1 MKDTDSSGGLY
12 KSMSKHPLI
21 TGGLLL
27 AGAGLAYA
35 SVKAM
40 KSTSNNG
47 SANEV
52 HVETSITIAKS
63 PEELFGFWRDFK
75 NLPLFMR
82 NLVSVSDLGD
92 GKSHWVARTTGGLE
106 VEWDAEIFNEIPNE
120 LIAWQ
125 SVDSADV
132 NNAGSVRFEEAPEGR
147 GTYVRVT
154 MNYNPPAGKVGAK
167 VAELLG
173 TEPAQLIKE
182 DLRRLKQVLE
192 AGEIPT
198 IDGQS
203 SGRELAVTKP
213 ESQEQEPEQAHSHA
227 V

>member
-1 MKDTDSSGGLY
+1 MKDTDGGGGLY
-12 KSMSKHPLI
+12 KTMSKHPLI
-21 TGGLLL
+21 AGGLLL

-40 KSTSNNG
+40 SSNPNDEP
-47 SANEV
+47 ANQV
-52 HVETSITIAKS
+52 HVATSITIAKS
-63 PEELFGFWRDFK
+63 PEELFRFWRNFN
-75 NLPLFMR
+75 NLPRFMK
-82 NLVSVSDLGD
+82 NLVSVSDLDNGR
-92 GKSHWVARTTGGLE
+92 SHWVAQATGGIK
-106 VEWDAEIFNEIPNE
+106 VEWDAEVFNEIPNQ

-132 NNAGSVRFEEAPEGR
+132 NNAGSVRFEEAPGGR
-147 GTYVRVT
+147 GTYVHVT

-167 VAELLG
+167 IAGLLG
-173 TEPAQLIKE
+173 TEPAQLIRE

-203 SGRELAVTKP
+203 SGRESEASAAGSNN
-213 ESQEQEPEQAHSHA
+213 EAYAHA
-227 V
+227 G

>member
-1 MKDTDSSGGLY
+1 MKDTDNGGGAF
-12 KSMSKHPLI
+12 KTMSKHPLI

-40 KSTSNNG
+40 KSNSNAEP
-47 SANEV
+47 ANEV
-52 HVETSITIAKS
+52 HVETSITIDKS
-63 PEELFGFWRDFK
+63 PAELFSYWRNFN
-75 NLPLFMR
+75 NLPRFMR
-82 NLVSVSDLGD
+82 NLVSVSDLD
-92 GKSHWVARTTGGLE
+92 NGKSHWVAQTTGGIK
-106 VEWDAEIFNEIPNE
+106 VEWDAEIFNEIPNQ
-120 LIAWQ
+120 LIAWR

-132 NNAGSVRFEEAPEGR
+132 NNAGSVRFEEAPGGR
-147 GTYVRVT
+147 GTYVHVT

-167 VAELLG
+167 VAEFLG
-173 TEPAQLIKE
+173 AEPTQLIRE

-203 SGRELAVTKP
+203 SGRESEAASGSNN
-213 ESQEQEPEQAHSHA
+213 EAHAHA
-227 V
+227 G